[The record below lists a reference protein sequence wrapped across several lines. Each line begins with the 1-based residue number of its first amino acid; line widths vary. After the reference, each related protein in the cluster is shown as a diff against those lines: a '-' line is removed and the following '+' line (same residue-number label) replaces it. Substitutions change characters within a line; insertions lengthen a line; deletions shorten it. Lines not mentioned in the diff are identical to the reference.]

1 MRHGNIRSRLGRE
14 AAHRTATLR
23 SLVAAL
29 INKEHIVTTYT
40 KAMMARRLAEK
51 VITIAKKDTLAAK
64 RLVHRI
70 LPDKD
75 SIRILFSEIA
85 PRFKNRPGGYTRVIK
100 LKNRP
105 GDGAMKAVLELV
117 EKKPKEIKPKKEKPA
132 KGGSASGGKEKAV
145 KTEEK
150 PKEAVK
156 KEAPKAEKPEIK
168 ERPKEVIKEKPAERP
183 VEKPKEEK
191 AAPKEKQA
199 PQREG
204 FLSKLFGKKK
214 DQK

>member
-29 INKEHIVTTYT
+29 INKEQIVTTYT

-51 VITIAKKDTLAAK
+51 VITIAKKDTLAAR

-75 SIRILFSEIA
+75 SIKILFSEIA
-85 PRFKNRPGGYTRVIK
+85 PRFKSRPGGYTRVIK
-100 LKNRP
+100 LSNRP

-117 EKKPKEIKPKKEKPA
+117 ERKPKEIKPKKEK
-132 KGGSASGGKEKAV
+132 KEKAV
-145 KTEEK
+145 KAEEK
-150 PKEAVK
+150 QKEAAK
-156 KEAPKAEKPEIK
+156 KEAPKAEKPA
-168 ERPKEVIKEKPAERP
+168 EKP

-191 AAPKEKQA
+191 PAPREKQA
-199 PQREG
+199 PQKEG
-204 FLSKLFGKKK
+204 FLSKFFGKKK